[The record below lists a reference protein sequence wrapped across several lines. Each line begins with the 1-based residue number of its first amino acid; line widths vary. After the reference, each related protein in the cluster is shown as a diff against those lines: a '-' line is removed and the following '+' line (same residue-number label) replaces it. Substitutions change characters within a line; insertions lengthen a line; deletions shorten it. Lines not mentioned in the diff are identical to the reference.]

1 MTMLKANKYTPSHSF
16 WACQNKIVEFT
27 DSTHIIY
34 WPAKTGKKVANSL
47 K

>member
-1 MTMLKANKYTPSHSF
+1 MLKAIKYIPSHSF
-16 WACQNKIVEFT
+16 WACQNKIFEFT

-34 WPAKTGKKVANSL
+34 WLAKTAQKVANGS

>member
-1 MTMLKANKYTPSHSF
+1 MTMLKAIKYTPSNSF
-16 WACQNKIVEFT
+16 WACQNEIVEFT

-34 WPAKTGKKVANSL
+34 WPAKTAQKVANGL